1 MKRRRCPYCNQ
12 SFRPHPRIGKRQKT
26 CGSSS
31 CKKARKAQ
39 TDARWR
45 RRNPE
50 CCQHDYERIKKWL
63 GEHPHYLRR
72 YRQGHPEYV
81 QKNREARRLRY
92 RREKIRVDIQAEI
105 KNQLP
110 EITEQLWNQPFVD
123 IQASIQTQ
131 PHEITFL
138 LGQFP
143 LC

>member
-1 MKRRRCPYCNQ
+1 MKRRRCPHCNQ
-12 SFRPHPRIGKRQKT
+12 SFRPHPRVGKRQKT
-26 CGSSS
+26 CGSAS
-31 CKKARKAQ
+31 CKKTRKAY

-63 GEHPHYLRR
+63 GEHPHYLTR
-72 YRQGHPEYV
+72 YRQSHPEYV
-81 QKNREARRLRY
+81 QKNREARKLRY

-110 EITEQLWNQPFVD
+110 KITEQLWNQPFVD

-143 LC
+143 LS